1 MSGGGGKVYPLN
13 EAPVCTAE
21 EGGLGEGEARLL
33 PPSPPLRTTNLNSR
47 TTPPLTAG
55 NVDPSR
61 EWKGRASG
69 HTELSSLSHPTLV
82 TYPEMSPKQA

>member
-1 MSGGGGKVYPLN
+1 MKPRCAQQRKEVWGRERPACCPL
-13 EAPVCTAE
+13 P
-21 EGGLGEGEARLL
+21 
-33 PPSPPLRTTNLNSR
+33 TTQNHKPQFQNN
-47 TTPPLTAG
+47 PPLTAG